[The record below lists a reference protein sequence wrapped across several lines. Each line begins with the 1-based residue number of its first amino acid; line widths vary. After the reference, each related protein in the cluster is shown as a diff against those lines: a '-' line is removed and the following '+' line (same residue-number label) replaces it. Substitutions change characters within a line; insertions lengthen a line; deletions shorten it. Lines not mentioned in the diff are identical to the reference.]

1 MQLKEMK
8 KRSHVPFTQFSPS
21 AKTCKTTVHYHNQD
35 INVETLK
42 TQSISFT
49 MGSLLGPSQGRHLCC
64 DSTKF
69 RDWTKRF
76 RHEEAN
82 HRMREVAKPQRGRA
96 PPGRSQVTFSAS
108 CLKCKAAGESS
119 SQLTIKV
126 PCGPLSGLAILSL

>member
-49 MGSLLGPSQGRHLCC
+49 MGSLLGQKARGDTCAATAPSSETG
-64 DSTKF
+64 
-69 RDWTKRF
+69 
-76 RHEEAN
+76 
-82 HRMREVAKPQRGRA
+82 QRGFVMKK
-96 PPGRSQVTFSAS
+96 PTTG
-108 CLKCKAAGESS
+108 
-119 SQLTIKV
+119 
-126 PCGPLSGLAILSL
+126 